1 MNNKFEKILIQKLI
15 EFQQKQTNCEAVG
28 YGNLE
33 ELRGLRI
40 GIDGNLLL

>member
-1 MNNKFEKILIQKLI
+1 MNNKFEKILIQKLLEI
-15 EFQQKQTNCEAVG
+15 QQKHTNCEAVG

-33 ELRGLRI
+33 ELRGLKV